1 MKRLFTILLL
11 FHISFSVAAQEPE
24 TASENKF
31 PTRMISFVPQY
42 AFMNGLRLDYDFQL
56 TKNNWIQL
64 APTFYIGKESMDI
77 NNFEEIAGIGL
88 HAYHRYHPG
97 GGFGEVPVYL
107 SFGPVYQYFH
117 LEHEEWEMN
126 STILRN
132 THIHRIGLD
141 VIIGIFSPAANEIVF
156 DVYTGIGLRQAFH
169 KTDAVKADNF
179 DDSIVDFGYS
189 GSIFILGLRIGIPL
203 N

>member
-1 MKRLFTILLL
+1 MKRLFTILL
-11 FHISFSVAAQEPE
+11 FFQISFFVAAQQPE
-24 TASENKF
+24 ATTATEF

-42 AFMNGLRLDYDFQL
+42 AFINGLRLDYDFQL

-64 APTFYIGKESMDI
+64 APTFYVGKESMDI
-77 NNFEEIAGIGL
+77 GNFENIAGIGL

-97 GGFGEVPVYL
+97 EGFGEVPVYL

-117 LEHEEWEMN
+117 LEHEEWEM
-126 STILRN
+126 SKTILRN

-141 VIIGIFSPAANEIVF
+141 VIIGIFSPVVNDFVF
-156 DVYTGIGLRQAFH
+156 DVYTGIGLRHAFQT
-169 KTDAVKADNF
+169 TDAVKARKF

>member
-1 MKRLFTILLL
+1 MKRLFTILLFIQISL
-11 FHISFSVAAQEPE
+11 FVAAQEPE
-24 TASENKF
+24 TITTNGF

-64 APTFYIGKESMDI
+64 APTFYAGRENMDI
-77 NNFEEIAGIGL
+77 NNFENITGIGL

-97 GGFGEVPVYL
+97 EGFGKVPVYL

-117 LEHEEWEMN
+117 LKHNEWEMN
-126 STILRN
+126 STKLRN
-132 THIHRIGLD
+132 TYIHRIGLD
-141 VIIGIFSPAANEIVF
+141 VIIGVFSPAINDIVF
-156 DVYTGIGLRQAFH
+156 DVYTGIGLRHAFQT
-169 KTDAVKADNF
+169 TDATKAQNF
-179 DDSIVDFGYS
+179 NDSFVDFGYS